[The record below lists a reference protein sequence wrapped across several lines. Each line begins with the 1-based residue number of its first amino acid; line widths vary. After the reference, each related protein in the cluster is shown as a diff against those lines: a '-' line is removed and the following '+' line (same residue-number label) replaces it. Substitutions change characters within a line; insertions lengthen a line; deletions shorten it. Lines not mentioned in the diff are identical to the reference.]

1 MSTATAS
8 PAAVA
13 LERLNCQLDLSAI
26 RFKLTNP
33 EDGAAPTLE
42 QLDVTETEYRKF
54 LALRIAYPEAD
65 IVPCKLVDEMWH
77 RHILD
82 TRAYAEDCERIF
94 GGFMH
99 HFPYFGMRGDADA
112 EALADAYDETLQCYR
127 AAFGEPPANTWISA
141 DARRRCR
148 TQCRPM
154 RCR

>member
-8 PAAVA
+8 PAADA
-13 LERLNCQLDLSAI
+13 LERLTCRLDLSAI
-26 RFKLTNP
+26 RFKLANP
-33 EDGAAPTLE
+33 EDGTTPTPQ
-42 QLDVTETEYRKF
+42 QLDVMETEYRKF

-82 TRAYAEDCERIF
+82 TRAYAEDCKRIF

-112 EALADAYDETLQCYR
+112 EALADAYDETLRCYR
-127 AAFGEPPANTWISA
+127 EAYGEPPADTWIST